1 MQNSEKHGIST
12 LDETPHHREQLEIFF
27 FRGPPNMKNRVLFF
41 SSAMCVPRL
50 YTLTDTMKAEIFR
63 KFFRRSAHL
72 GSLWTRPKIATF
84 VVFGRSGV
92 KISGNVAYD
101 DRNIVL

>member
-1 MQNSEKHGIST
+1 
-12 LDETPHHREQLEIFF
+12 
-27 FRGPPNMKNRVLFF
+27 MKIRVLFF

-63 KFFRRSAHL
+63 KIFRRSAHL

-101 DRNIVL
+101 DRIIVL